1 MGEGEEEVDESSFV
15 PNLFICHT
23 VSKLTKL
30 PGKEF
35 FFVFWRKPSSG
46 RNQTGKIK
54 VEQVPRLT
62 AVKQCFFEIFFD
74 LFCQVFLDAS
84 THLYMRVC
92 PSVHRSVC
100 PPVAPIFLIVE
111 MDSKQHRKS

>member
-35 FFVFWRKPSSG
+35 FFVFLAETFIREKPN
-46 RNQTGKIK
+46 R
-54 VEQVPRLT
+54 E
-62 AVKQCFFEIFFD
+62 D
-74 LFCQVFLDAS
+74 
-84 THLYMRVC
+84 
-92 PSVHRSVC
+92 
-100 PPVAPIFLIVE
+100 
-111 MDSKQHRKS
+111 